1 MKGFTP
7 LLVWII
13 SNKANNPLTLAF
25 ILRLSFNI
33 YWWFFIIGDMTK
45 PKIIINIKP
54 AFCIIPT
61 LNP

>member
-1 MKGFTP
+1 MLLP

-33 YWWFFIIGDMTK
+33 YWWFFIIGHGKTK
-45 PKIIINIKP
+45 NYH
-54 AFCIIPT
+54 
-61 LNP
+61 

>member
-33 YWWFFIIGDMTK
+33 YWWFFIIGHGKTK
-45 PKIIINIKP
+45 NYH
-54 AFCIIPT
+54 
-61 LNP
+61 